1 MMLIPNN
8 DYAVLSVADEAELK
22 PGVTFTAKVEA
33 VGQTPFAP
41 QPVGGDGRNFSFARQ
56 PDAFPLKKGDE
67 VLCGSFVE
75 TFKDGARTLVI
86 VFKDHIYAII
96 RSEEEEI
103 NLFNQEMNADQPLYL
118 KG

>member
-8 DYAVLSVADEAELK
+8 DYADLSVTVDESELK

-33 VGQTPFAP
+33 VGQNPFAP

-75 TFKDGARTLVI
+75 TFKDGAKTLVI

-103 NLFNQEMNADQPLYL
+103 NLFNQEMAQEPQFL

>member
-8 DYAVLSVADEAELK
+8 EYAVLSVADDVELK
-22 PGVTFTAKVEA
+22 PSVTFTAKVEA

-67 VLCGSFVE
+67 VLCGGFVE

-103 NLFNQEMNADQPLYL
+103 NLFNQEMAVKEPQFLQ
-118 KG
+118 G